1 MSNVFL
7 GAVSSY
13 DGGLVED
20 SEGNIIKLP
29 TRQTAGGS
37 VTQDAGGSVLQ
48 TGEFIKPSTG
58 LPPIELKLPGS
69 GGSDISIPLETPEPV
84 NLPFDNSSDVIETP
98 GGSSNK
104 KNLLLFGIAGI
115 VLAYLLIRKK

>member
-20 SEGNIIKLP
+20 SDGNIIKLP

-58 LPPIELKLPGS
+58 LPPVELKLPGS

-84 NLPFDNSSDVIETP
+84 ELPSESPETP
-98 GGSSNK
+98 GGPSNK